1 LDLQRAKEL
10 ELVPEL
16 RDELLE
22 EDELWRLDFLDFLL
36 LLLRLRFFLEDFF
49 FFFFFWEPWCSSIS
63 DLRLLITSASF
74 CNSKASG
81 CVCLWQV
88 RMGVQL
94 VADGF
99 RQRLGHMTPTSECRS
114 LLPSKLRHQ
123 GIDCI
128 FELATWHALYLA
140 TTEPWSL

>member
-1 LDLQRAKEL
+1 LDLQRTIEL

-49 FFFFFWEPWCSSIS
+49 FFFWEPWCSSIS
-63 DLRLLITSASF
+63 DLTLLITSASF

-81 CVCLWQV
+81 CVCCPNP
-88 RMGVQL
+88 G
-94 VADGF
+94 
-99 RQRLGHMTPTSECRS
+99 
-114 LLPSKLRHQ
+114 
-123 GIDCI
+123 
-128 FELATWHALYLA
+128 LA
-140 TTEPWSL
+140 